1 MKLRALIVDDEAP
14 ARSDLRHL
22 LGSHPEIEVVGEAA
36 GAREALQL
44 ATAVRYDVV
53 FCDIEMADASGLEIA
68 KLVRERP
75 GNPALVFVT
84 AYERYAAAAFAVEAF
99 DYLLKPVDPARLARV
114 VSRLHD
120 VRRTTPSEVARVP
133 VVSGD
138 TTLLLEQ
145 DAIHFLRA
153 DGDYTRIHTYD
164 RSHLCT
170 LPLHEI
176 EEKLPTER
184 FVRIHRSYL
193 VNLSKVAAVRRRA
206 AGQLRLVLGDE
217 KATELDVARRQT
229 KVVREALR
237 P

>member
-1 MKLRALIVDDEAP
+1 MTLRALIVDDEAP

-22 LGSHPEIEVVGEAA
+22 LRRHPEIEVVGEAA

-84 AYERYAAAAFAVEAF
+84 AYERYAVAAFAVEAF

-120 VRRTTPSEVARVP
+120 ARKTTASELARVP

-138 TTLLLEQ
+138 TTALLEQ
-145 DAIHFLRA
+145 DAIHFVRA
-153 DGDYTRIHTYD
+153 EGDYTRIYTYD

-170 LPLHEI
+170 FPLREI
-176 EEKLPTER
+176 AEKLPTER

-229 KVVREALR
+229 RVVREALR

>member
-1 MKLRALIVDDEAP
+1 LTLRALIVDDEAP

-22 LGSHPEIEVVGEAA
+22 LRGHPQIEVVGEAA

-53 FCDIEMADASGLEIA
+53 FCDIEMADATGLEIA
-68 KLVRERP
+68 KLVHERP

-84 AYERYAAAAFAVEAF
+84 AYDRYAAAAFAVEAF
-99 DYLLKPVDPARLARV
+99 DYLLKPFDPARLARI

-120 VRRTTPSEVARVP
+120 ARKATASEVERVP

-138 TTLLLEQ
+138 TTVLLEQ
-145 DAIHFLRA
+145 DAIHFVRA
-153 DGDYTRIHTYD
+153 EGDYTRIYTYD

-170 LPLHEI
+170 SPLHEI
-176 EEKLPTER
+176 EEKLSAER

-193 VNLSKVAAVRRRA
+193 VNLSKVAAVRRGA
-206 AGQLRLVLGDE
+206 AGQLRLILGDQN
-217 KATELDVARRQT
+217 ATELDVARRQA
-229 KVVREALR
+229 KLVREALPR
-237 P
+237 